1 VLRTFLTVLT
11 LLLFT
16 LPAPLLAD
24 DRLALLES
32 VAAASSAAQP
42 GLESYLVTVETS
54 RISEMLERM
63 TAGMV
68 SDVPRPTQPVIT
80 RFWSRKDGSGLV
92 AGPEPLQPYVAQM
105 VERVS
110 THLALE
116 LNSLLLPIDRSE
128 QRRALTAK
136 ATVKSADVALGND
149 LTRRLEIVFA
159 TATDLDSA
167 FYAPGMRLPQ
177 KQVKALIFDVDVRA
191 RTVNELV
198 VLLADGQK
206 LTVEIR
212 YFDAPG
218 GKLPQRFRVT
228 SPDGKVDDLFEAQL
242 SEVAGFYLPKSMR
255 RILRRPD
262 IQEDLEVHFRNYR
275 VNQPI
280 PEAMRAKAFKNR
292 QE

>member
-1 VLRTFLTVLT
+1 MLQT
-11 LLLFT
+11 LLTGLTILLIT

-24 DRLALLES
+24 DRLAVLEA
-32 VAAASSAAQP
+32 VATASSAAQP

-54 RISEMLERM
+54 RIAEMLDRM
-63 TAGMV
+63 TVGMV
-68 SDVPRPTQPVIT
+68 ADTPRPDPPVIT
-80 RFWSRKDGSGLV
+80 RFWSRKEGSGIV

-110 THLALE
+110 AHLAVE
-116 LNSLLLPIDRSE
+116 LNSLLLPADRSV
-128 QRRALTAK
+128 QRRALTAT
-136 ATVKSADVALGND
+136 ATIKSSEVALGND
-149 LTRRLEIVFA
+149 LIRQLEIVFA
-159 TATDLDSA
+159 APTDLGAA
-167 FYAPGMRLPQ
+167 FYAAGMRLPQ
-177 KQVKALIFDVDVRA
+177 KQVKSLVFDVDVRA
-191 RTVNELV
+191 RVVNELTI
-198 VLLADGQK
+198 LRADGQR

-218 GKLPQRFRVT
+218 GKLPQRFRIT

-242 SEVAGFYLPKSMR
+242 SEVAGFYLPTSMR

-262 IQEDLEVHFRNYR
+262 LQEDLEIHFRNYR

-280 PEAMRAKAFKNR
+280 PETMRPKAVKGR